1 MIIEAGTREKGDAL
15 VIIDPSESKEVIIK
29 SKLERIYGDAIR
41 ATVEEMTRE
50 IEAKITVEDF
60 GALDW
65 VLRARLEAA
74 IRKYGGE
81 KK

>member
-1 MIIEAGTREKGDAL
+1 MIEAGTHEKGD
-15 VIIDPSESKEVIIK
+15 VFVSIEEGKREVIVK
-29 SKLERIYGDAIR
+29 SKLERLYGDAMR
-41 ATVEEMTRE
+41 ETVEEVTRG
-50 IEAKITVEDF
+50 IEAKIVVEDL

-81 KK
+81 KI

>member
-1 MIIEAGTREKGDAL
+1 MIEAGTREKGD
-15 VIIDPSESKEVIIK
+15 VFVSIEDGKREVIVK
-29 SKLERIYGDAIR
+29 SKLERLYGDAIR
-41 ATVEEMTRE
+41 ETVEEVTRG
-50 IEAKITVEDF
+50 IEAKIVVEDL

-81 KK
+81 KI

>member
-1 MIIEAGTREKGDAL
+1 MVEAGTREKGDVF
-15 VIIDPSESKEVIIK
+15 VIIENSDKKEIIVK
-29 SKLERIYGDAIR
+29 SKLERLYGEAIR
-41 ATVEEMTRE
+41 KTVEEMTRE
-50 IEAKITVEDF
+50 IDAKIVVEDL

-81 KK
+81 KI

>member
-1 MIIEAGTREKGDAL
+1 MVEAGTREKGDVL
-15 VIIDPSESKEVIIK
+15 VIIEDSDRREVIVK
-29 SKLERIYGDAIR
+29 SKLERLYGKAIR
-41 ATVEEMTRE
+41 DTVEEITKE
-50 IEAKITVEDF
+50 INAKISVEDF

-81 KK
+81 KI

>member
-1 MIIEAGTREKGDAL
+1 MVEAGTHEKGD
-15 VIIDPSESKEVIIK
+15 VFVSIEDGKREVIIK
-29 SKLERIYGDAIR
+29 SKLERLYGEAIR
-41 ATVEEMTRE
+41 DTVEELTRG
-50 IEAKITVEDF
+50 IEAKIIVEDS

-81 KK
+81 KV

>member
-1 MIIEAGTREKGDAL
+1 MIEAGTHEKGD
-15 VIIDPSESKEVIIK
+15 VFVSIEEGKREVIVK
-29 SKLERIYGDAIR
+29 SKLERLYGDAIR
-41 ATVEEMTRE
+41 ETVEEVTRE
-50 IEAKITVEDF
+50 IEGKIVVEDL

-81 KK
+81 KI

>member
-1 MIIEAGTREKGDAL
+1 MIEAGTREKGDAL
-15 VIIDPSESKEVIIK
+15 VIIEPGKREVIVK
-29 SKLERIYGDAIR
+29 SKLERLYGKAIR

-81 KK
+81 KI

>member
-1 MIIEAGTREKGDAL
+1 MIEAGTHEKGD
-15 VIIDPSESKEVIIK
+15 VFVSIEKGKREVIVK
-29 SKLERIYGDAIR
+29 SKLERLYGDAIR
-41 ATVEEMTRE
+41 ETVEEVTRG
-50 IEAKITVEDF
+50 IEAKIVVEDL

-81 KK
+81 KI

>member
-1 MIIEAGTREKGDAL
+1 MIEAGTHEKGD
-15 VIIDPSESKEVIIK
+15 VFVSIEEGKREVIVK
-29 SKLERIYGDAIR
+29 SKLERLYGDAIR
-41 ATVEEMTRE
+41 ETVEEVTRG
-50 IEAKITVEDF
+50 IEAKIVVEDL

-81 KK
+81 KI

>member
-1 MIIEAGTREKGDAL
+1 MVEAGTHEKGD
-15 VIIDPSESKEVIIK
+15 VFVTIEDSDKREVIVK
-29 SKLERIYGDAIR
+29 SKLEKLYGEAIR
-41 ATVEEMTRE
+41 NTVEELTRE
-50 IEAKITVEDF
+50 INAKIIVEDS

-81 KK
+81 DI

>member
-1 MIIEAGTREKGDAL
+1 MIEAGTHEKGD
-15 VIIDPSESKEVIIK
+15 VFVSIEEGKREVIVK
-29 SKLERIYGDAIR
+29 SKLERLYGDAVR
-41 ATVEEMTRE
+41 ETVEEVTRE
-50 IEAKITVEDF
+50 IEAKIVVEDL

-81 KK
+81 KI